1 MTISLSWR
9 WPFWIYT
16 IETGLCLLAVIAFV
30 DETFYDRQLDPSQ
43 QAPRGSWLSRLV
55 GIEQW
60 RSRYLRNT
68 FWQAISRAL
77 KTVSNPV
84 VFMADF
90 YYACTF
96 AWVVAINAT
105 LTLFVTPLYNFG
117 PKQIGQQP
125 YSKPRCRWDI
135 KLT

>member
-16 IETGLCLLAVIAFV
+16 IETGLCLLAVVAFV

-43 QAPRGSWLSRLV
+43 QAPRGSRLWRLV

-60 RSRYLRNT
+60 RSRYLRNS
-68 FWQAISRAL
+68 FWQAMSRAL
-77 KTVSNPV
+77 KTISNPV
-84 VFMADF
+84 VVMADF

-125 YSKPRCRWDI
+125 CSKLRSRWGT
-135 KLT
+135 KLS